1 MLVFSPA
8 ARRFAVASVARR
20 RLVLAFFLLA
30 TLIVLAP
37 APAAAAPYA
46 DFVMDANSG
55 RILHADSSDMPRY
68 PASLTK
74 MMTLYV
80 TFEML
85 RNGRL
90 KLDTVL
96 TASERASNAA
106 PSKLGLKPG
115 DKIKVSDAIK
125 ALVTKSANDV
135 ALVIAENLASSEEK
149 FARYMTW
156 RAKQLG
162 MTATT
167 FRNASGLPNPGQR
180 TTARDLV
187 TLALHLHDDFP
198 EYYGYFKTKY
208 FTWKGKTH
216 RNHNALLFN
225 YPGTEGMKTGYIRA
239 SGFNLVTSVKRG
251 GKHVVAAVLGGRTGR
266 KRDARMRALLDDA
279 FKSATTKR
287 TRKPSKAED
296 AKIAKVTAPSTK
308 KKQTVAAATDIV
320 PPEPKQT
327 SKSDR
332 ERLAQ
337 LIEATSGSGSSSTIS
352 AWTAPKQK
360 KPSATARGGYHVQVG
375 AYQSEEEAMRRLA
388 RVKEDA
394 GQMLDGADPITV
406 AFAGTDRTWYRAR
419 FTGFDQ
425 GRAQSACTTLK
436 KHKID
441 CVVMRAD

>member
-1 MLVFSPA
+1 MHADLPFARSFAPASA
-8 ARRFAVASVARR
+8 ARRC
-20 RLVLAFFLLA
+20 LVSTLLLLA
-30 TLIVLAP
+30 ALVAWPP
-37 APAAAAPYA
+37 APARAAPYA
-46 DFVMDANSG
+46 DFVIDGNSG
-55 RILHADSSDMPRY
+55 RILHADSADMPRY

-135 ALVIAENLASSEEK
+135 ALVIAENLASSEDK

-162 MTATT
+162 MTQTT

-180 TTARDLV
+180 TTARDLA

-198 EYYGYFKTKY
+198 EYYGYFKTRA
-208 FTWKGKTH
+208 FTWKGKSH
-216 RNHNALLFN
+216 RNHNSLLFS

-251 GKHVVAAVLGGRTGR
+251 GKHIVAVVMGGRTGR
-266 KRDARMRALLDDA
+266 KRDGRMRQLLDEG
-279 FKSATTKR
+279 FKEASLKH
-287 TRKPSKAED
+287 TRKLFKADEPKV
-296 AKIAKVTAPSTK
+296 AKAKLPAAK
-308 KKQTVAAATDIV
+308 KPVAVAAQDIV

-327 SKSDR
+327 SKKDR

-337 LIEATSGSGSSSTIS
+337 LIEATTGSGSSSTIS
-352 AWTAPKQK
+352 AWTAPPK
-360 KPSATARGGYHVQVG
+360 KAGKTGGFHVQVG
-375 AYQSEEEAMRRLA
+375 AYDSEEEAMRRLA
-388 RVKEDA
+388 AVKQDA
-394 GQMLDGADPITV
+394 GQTLAGADPITV

-419 FTGFDQ
+419 FVGFDES
-425 GRAQSACTTLK
+425 RAQSACTTLK

>member
-1 MLVFSPA
+1 MLVISPA
-8 ARRFAVASVARR
+8 ARTFAIASAVRR
-20 RLVLAFFLLA
+20 CLVWAFLL
-30 TLIVLAP
+30 LIPGLGLAP
-37 APAAAAPYA
+37 AAAAAPYA
-46 DFVMDANSG
+46 DLVMDANSG

-90 KLDTVL
+90 KLDTML
-96 TASERASNAA
+96 TVSERASKAS

-135 ALVIAENLASSEEK
+135 ALVLAENLASSEDK

-162 MTATT
+162 MTQTT

-187 TLALHLHDDFP
+187 TLALRLHDDFP

-251 GKHVVAAVLGGRTGR
+251 GKHVVAVVMGGRTGR
-266 KRDARMRALLDDA
+266 KRDARMRALLDEA

-287 TRKPSKAED
+287 TRKPSKVED
-296 AKIAKVTAPSTK
+296 AKIAKATSPTTK
-308 KKQTVAAATDIV
+308 KKQTIVTATDIV

-327 SKSDR
+327 SVKDR

-337 LIEATSGSGSSSTIS
+337 LIEATSGSGSSSTLT
-352 AWTAPKQK
+352 AWTAPKKK
-360 KPSATARGGYHVQVG
+360 KPPEAASTGGYHVQVG
-375 AYQSEEEAMRRLA
+375 AYGSEEEAMRRLA
-388 RVKEDA
+388 RVKQDA
-394 GQMLDGADPITV
+394 GQTLDGSDPVTV
-406 AFAGTDRTWYRAR
+406 AFAGSNQTWYRAR
-419 FTGFDQ
+419 FTGFDE
-425 GRAQSACTTLK
+425 GRAKSACSTLK

-441 CVVMRAD
+441 CVVMRAE